1 MGQFSIS
8 ADNLRL
14 QSKDLADFIERT
26 DDPKLDHWYVAI
38 PKGSVSAYEII
49 PGLLASRRSR
59 KIEVDLEKQSLLV
72 NEKKMR
78 VGSAADEKIG
88 LTVDEV
94 TEAERIFRVIP
105 DNEEKKNV
113 PGKAYNEVRRSPL
126 LLIHLVWPEFGE
138 QKHVPVLEDGSLVAI
153 GLSFP
158 ELAVGSQKMTYQIN
172 MVELRKL
179 LAKEVESFEGDESED
194 ENVDD

>member
-1 MGQFSIS
+1 
-8 ADNLRL
+8 
-14 QSKDLADFIERT
+14 
-26 DDPKLDHWYVAI
+26 
-38 PKGSVSAYEII
+38 
-49 PGLLASRRSR
+49 
-59 KIEVDLEKQSLLV
+59 LV

-88 LTVDEV
+88 LTEDEV
-94 TEAERIFRVIP
+94 NEAERIFRIIP
-105 DNEEKKNV
+105 ENKGKKNV
-113 PGKAYNEVRRSPL
+113 PGKAYNEVRRNPL
-126 LLIHLVWPEFGE
+126 LLIHLVSPEFGE
-138 QKHVPVLEDGSLVAI
+138 QKHLPVIGDGSLVAI

-179 LAKEVESFEGDESED
+179 LAKEVESFEGDEEED

>member
-1 MGQFSIS
+1 M
-8 ADNLRL
+8 
-14 QSKDLADFIERT
+14 
-26 DDPKLDHWYVAI
+26 
-38 PKGSVSAYEII
+38 
-49 PGLLASRRSR
+49 
-59 KIEVDLEKQSLLV
+59 
-72 NEKKMR
+72 
-78 VGSAADEKIG
+78 
-88 LTVDEV
+88 
-94 TEAERIFRVIP
+94 
-105 DNEEKKNV
+105 
-113 PGKAYNEVRRSPL
+113 PGKAYNEVRRNPL

-138 QKHVPVLEDGSLVAI
+138 QKHVTVPDDSSLVAI